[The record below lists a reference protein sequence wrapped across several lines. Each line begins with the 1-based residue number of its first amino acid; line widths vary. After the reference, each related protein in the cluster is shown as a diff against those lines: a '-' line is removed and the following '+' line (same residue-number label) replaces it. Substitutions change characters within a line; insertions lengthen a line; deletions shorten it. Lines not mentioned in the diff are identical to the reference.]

1 MIGGGILEV
10 SQELMVE
17 ALQEWLD
24 KRWTV
29 DPPCVTAVVVEDPE
43 RRRLTLGEKWQPATF
58 RVGLKSNKQ
67 LLGVVEAAS

>member
-1 MIGGGILEV
+1 MIGGGIIEV

-29 DPPCVTAVVVEDPE
+29 DPPCVTAVVVEVPDRAFGSSE
-43 RRRLTLGEKWQPATF
+43 RKIQPPTF

-67 LLGVVEAAS
+67 MLAVAEGRS

>member
-29 DPPCVTAVVVEDPE
+29 DPPCVTAVVVEVPDRAFGSSE
-43 RRRLTLGEKWQPATF
+43 RKIQPPTF

-67 LLGVVEAAS
+67 VLGVEEAAS

>member
-29 DPPCVTAVVVEDPE
+29 DSPVVTGVVVQVPSSYGNSGQEF
-43 RRRLTLGEKWQPATF
+43 QPARF
-58 RVGLKSNKQ
+58 EVRLKSNKQ
-67 LLGVVEAAS
+67 FLDIKEITQS

>member
-29 DPPCVTAVVVEDPE
+29 DPPCVTAVIVQAPSHDEYSAD
-43 RRRLTLGEKWQPATF
+43 RKFQPVSF

>member
-10 SQELMVE
+10 SQELMIE

-29 DPPCVTAVVVEDPE
+29 DSPCVTAVTVEDKYRHGGLNPE
-43 RRRLTLGEKWQPATF
+43 WQPTSF

-67 LLGVVEAAS
+67 VLGVEEARP